1 MNVRAELLQIDRKGI
16 PMALTNTQYES
27 IIRRY
32 ERIRN
37 YNRFLLASREEEIF
51 NAIPEYKELADSVS
65 TLSVSAARTVLSD
78 DNDDHGGALARLHD
92 SLLEISLKQKKL
104 LTDAGY
110 PEDYLAP
117 IYSCPD
123 CQDTGYTSG
132 AGGRQTKCHCFRQ
145 QEISILYDQSNIRD
159 MISRENFS
167 TLSYDYYQGEDLRQF
182 KAAVSACRKFIQ
194 NFKQDYHNLF
204 FYGTV
209 GTGKS
214 FLSGCIANEL
224 IKYGYS
230 VIYFSALNL
239 FEQLAYYN
247 FDSREKTALHR
258 FYEDIYGCDLLVI
271 DDLGTETTNA
281 FINSQL
287 FACLNER
294 HLRRNA
300 TIISTN
306 LNLEELQE
314 RYSDRI
320 FSRLMS
326 NFTFCKLTGADIRIS
341 KL

>member
-1 MNVRAELLQIDRKGI
+1 
-16 PMALTNTQYES
+16 MALTNSQYEA
-27 IIRRY
+27 IIRKY
-32 ERIRN
+32 EHIRDD
-37 YNRFLLASREEEIF
+37 NRFLLASREEEIY

-65 TLSVSAARTVLSD
+65 TLSVSAAKKVLLDDESD
-78 DNDDHGGALARLHD
+78 QGNALSCLHD
-92 SLLEISLKQKKL
+92 SLQEISMKQRGL
-104 LTDAGY
+104 LAGAGY
-110 PEDYLAP
+110 PEDYLDP
-117 IYSCPD
+117 IYNCPD
-123 CQDTGYTSG
+123 CQDTGYTTDTD
-132 AGGRQTKCHCFRQ
+132 GRRTKCHCFRR
-145 QEISILYDQSNIRD
+145 QELSILYDQSNIRD
-159 MISRENFS
+159 MLSRENFS
-167 TLSYDYYQGEDLRQF
+167 TLSYDYYQGEDLRLF
-182 KAAVSACRKFIQ
+182 EAAVSASQKFVQ

-214 FLSGCIANEL
+214 FLSGCVANEL
-224 IKYGYS
+224 IQSGYS

-239 FEQLAYYN
+239 FEQLAFYS
-247 FDSREKTALHR
+247 FDSKEKATLHQ

-294 HLRRNA
+294 HLKRNA

-306 LNLEELQE
+306 LNLGELQE

-320 FSRLMS
+320 FSRLTS
-326 NFTFCKLTGADIRIS
+326 NFTFCKLTGPDIRIS

>member
-1 MNVRAELLQIDRKGI
+1 
-16 PMALTNTQYES
+16 MALTNSQYES

-32 ERIRN
+32 ERTRDD
-37 YNRFLLASREEEIF
+37 NRFRLASRQEKVY
-51 NAIPEYKELADSVS
+51 NTVPGYRELADSVS
-65 TLSVSAARTVLSD
+65 ALSVSAAKMMLSGD
-78 DNDDHGGALARLHD
+78 ADALSRLHT
-92 SLLEISLKQKKL
+92 SLQEISVRQKKL
-104 LTDAGY
+104 LASAGY
-110 PEDYLAP
+110 PADYLEP
-117 IYSCPD
+117 IYDCPD
-123 CQDTGYTSG
+123 CQDTGYTDS
-132 AGGRQTKCHCFRQ
+132 ANGRREKCHCFRQ
-145 QEISILYDQSNIRD
+145 QEISILYDQSNIRE

-167 TLSYDYYQGEDLRQF
+167 TLSYDYYQGEDLRCF
-182 KAAVSACRKFIQ
+182 EAAVQASHNFVQ

-224 IKYGYS
+224 IKAGYS
-230 VIYFSALNL
+230 VIYFSALRL
-239 FEQLAYYN
+239 FESLAYYS
-247 FDSREKTALHR
+247 FDVKEKANLHS

-281 FINSQL
+281 FINAQL

-294 HLRRNA
+294 QLRRNA

-320 FSRLMS
+320 FSRLTS
-326 NFTFCKLTGADIRIS
+326 NFTFCKLTGTDIRIS

>member
-1 MNVRAELLQIDRKGI
+1 
-16 PMALTNTQYES
+16 MALTNSQYEA

-32 ERIRN
+32 EHIRDD
-37 YNRFLLASREEEIF
+37 NRFLLASREEEIY
-51 NAIPEYKELADSVS
+51 NAIPGYKELADSVS
-65 TLSVSAARTVLSD
+65 TLSVSAAKKVLLDDESD
-78 DNDDHGGALARLHD
+78 PDNALSCLHD
-92 SLLEISLKQKKL
+92 SLQEISLKQREL
-104 LTDAGY
+104 LADAGY
-110 PEDYLAP
+110 PKDYLDP
-117 IYSCPD
+117 VYNCPD
-123 CQDTGYTSG
+123 CRDTGYTTDTD
-132 AGGRQTKCHCFRQ
+132 GRRTKCHCFRR
-145 QEISILYDQSNIRD
+145 QELSILYDQSNIRD
-159 MISRENFS
+159 MLSRENFS
-167 TLSYDYYQGEDLRQF
+167 TLSYDYYQGEDLRLF
-182 KAAVSACRKFIQ
+182 EAAVSASQKFVQ
-194 NFKQDYHNLF
+194 NFKQGYHNLF

-224 IKYGYS
+224 IQGGYS

-239 FEQLAYYN
+239 FEQLAFYN
-247 FDSREKTALHR
+247 FDSREKAALHQ

-294 HLRRNA
+294 HLKRNA

-306 LNLEELQE
+306 LNLGELQE

-320 FSRLMS
+320 FSRLTS
-326 NFTFCKLTGADIRIS
+326 NFTFCKLTGPDIRIS